1 MKTYKKI
8 MHVVV
13 QVENVVLALAMVLV
27 LVLTFGNVIARKIFQ
42 HSWGFTE
49 EITVAV
55 FVLISMLAAGV
66 AARKGELVSLSILQ
80 DMLGVKGKK
89 VLNILQTIVC
99 VIYSLVL
106 VYEGTHRMMI
116 DGTYSPILHIAKS
129 VFWFFIVIGGVS
141 LALHFVENCVTFQAE
156 HRIVETE
163 VKNDEKEGVEIA

>member
-8 MHVVV
+8 MRVVV
-13 QVENVVLALAMVLV
+13 QVENVILALAMVLV

-66 AARKGELVSLSILQ
+66 AARKGELVQLSILQ
-80 DMLGVKGKK
+80 DMLGIKGKK

-106 VYEGTHRMMI
+106 VYEGFHRMTI
-116 DGTYSPILHIAKS
+116 DGTSSPILHIAKS

-141 LALHFVENCVTFQAE
+141 LALHFAENCVTFQSE
-156 HRIVETE
+156 NRLEKSE
-163 VKNDEKEGVEIA
+163 VKNDEKEEVEIA